1 MNKKTRERVVKIITI
16 ILAVML
22 VVGLLGSLL

>member
-1 MNKKTRERVVKIITI
+1 MNKNTRQKVVKIVTI

-22 VVGLLGSLL
+22 VVSLLGSLL